1 MPTASEAIAL
11 FQQSLQLN
19 ESIRDVQGNLIFIAI
34 IIFFHFSSIDNSTQ
48 TYKRDVS

>member
-19 ESIRDVQGNLIFIAI
+19 ESIRDVQGKAMTLWCLGHIAK
-34 IIFFHFSSIDNSTQ
+34 Q
-48 TYKRDVS
+48 QG